1 MNKSS
6 DVSNSD
12 FKILFIMSLGPE
24 KNGEI
29 LFTCVVLV
37 IHLIGTIHP
46 HVMLV
51 PIGSVFFRDQNRS
64 LICLKHMIVIKLL
77 MQIIIKD

>member
-46 HVMLV
+46 HVM
-51 PIGSVFFRDQNRS
+51 
-64 LICLKHMIVIKLL
+64 
-77 MQIIIKD
+77 QIIIKD

>member
-24 KNGEI
+24 KNEEI
-29 LFTCVVLV
+29 LFHNVYKETL
-37 IHLIGTIHP
+37 LIFRSKK
-46 HVMLV
+46 LN
-51 PIGSVFFRDQNRS
+51 IGKVFFFS
-64 LICLKHMIVIKLL
+64 
-77 MQIIIKD
+77 

>member
-1 MNKSS
+1 MDKSS

-24 KNGEI
+24 KNEEI

-37 IHLIGTIHP
+37 TYPTKLTSPPYLNGGYLAFFHTFYFVFLLI
-46 HVMLV
+46 
-51 PIGSVFFRDQNRS
+51 FFF
-64 LICLKHMIVIKLL
+64 
-77 MQIIIKD
+77 

>member
-24 KNGEI
+24 KNEEI
-29 LFTCVVLV
+29 LFT
-37 IHLIGTIHP
+37 
-46 HVMLV
+46 
-51 PIGSVFFRDQNRS
+51 
-64 LICLKHMIVIKLL
+64 
-77 MQIIIKD
+77 